1 MEITTANRFE
11 TYPANRVVPFI
22 GANNFRDMGGYK
34 TSDGRTV
41 KFGLFFRSAELT
53 GLTDADLNFFKTLNI
68 KYIFDYRDDLEAQ
81 TKPDPILSNVT
92 YERIMAS
99 EQNNPFGTIEELT
112 RSNFFKNLNLDFMSE
127 LYSKLPLK
135 NPAYKRL
142 MQIIQD
148 PNNLGLLHHCVAG
161 KDRTGVGAALILSAL
176 GVPKETVMKDYLLTN
191 ETMKEFNEKV
201 LKQISAHFDDRGLQV
216 MEQLLGVKE
225 EFLEGAF
232 QSITNTYGNLDT
244 YFAHE
249 FGLTK
254 EKRQALQSFCLE

>member
-1 MEITTANRFE
+1 MEISTANRYA
-11 TYPANRVVPFI
+11 TYPTNRVVPFI

-41 KFGLFFRSAELT
+41 KFGLFFRSDGLT
-53 GLTDADLNFFKTLNI
+53 GLTDEDMNFFKTLNI
-68 KYIFDYRDDLEAQ
+68 KYIIDYRDESEAQ
-81 TKPDPILSNVT
+81 KNPDPILSNVT
-92 YERIMAS
+92 YERIQTI
-99 EQNNPFGTIEELT
+99 EQNNQFDTFEEMA
-112 RSNFFKNLNLDFMSE
+112 RSNFFKNLSLDYMTE
-127 LYSKLPLK
+127 LYSKLPLN

-148 PNNLGLLHHCVAG
+148 PNNLGLLHHCTFG

-176 GVPKETVMKDYLLTN
+176 GVPKNTVMEDYLLTK
-191 ETMKEFNEKV
+191 ETMKEFTEKV
-201 LKQISAHFDDRGLQV
+201 FQQISAHFDDRGLQII
-216 MEQLLGVKE
+216 ENIIGIKE
-225 EFLEGAF
+225 EFLETAF
-232 QSITNTYGNLDT
+232 QSITNTYGNIDA